1 MIQLLTHISEHCS
14 TIFIW
19 PDQSNQK
26 WCHNG
31 TFISFCQP
39 CYDLPFPMVQLI
51 DPAMTSLAKNGG
63 RWKQNCCCWLLPGG
77 DPILNLNLN
86 LSYGYQ
92 HALCVSTC
100 LFIWGFVQNQSVL
113 NLLSH
118 AGFLAKNQ
126 MPDQALQWIRIPGIV
141 HLNPDEPE
149 RMLCWKS
156 DVKISPSVQ
165 LWLRMW
171 PVDSVPFHMRQI
183 LPGRPCRGGQGYYRP
198 AYLLWR
204 YQGPVSM

>member
-1 MIQLLTHISEHCS
+1 MADAENNIVVA
-14 TIFIW
+14 
-19 PDQSNQK
+19 
-26 WCHNG
+26 G
-31 TFISFCQP
+31 YCQE
-39 CYDLPFPMVQLI
+39 LEL
-51 DPAMTSLAKNGG
+51 
-63 RWKQNCCCWLLPGG
+63 G

-86 LSYGYQ
+86 LFYGYL

-126 MPDQALQWIRIPGIV
+126 MPDQALQWIRIPCIV

-156 DVKISPSVQ
+156 DVKISPSVK
-165 LWLRMW
+165 LWLRTW
-171 PVDSVPFHMRQI
+171 PVDSVPFCRRQI

-198 AYLLWR
+198 AYLLWK